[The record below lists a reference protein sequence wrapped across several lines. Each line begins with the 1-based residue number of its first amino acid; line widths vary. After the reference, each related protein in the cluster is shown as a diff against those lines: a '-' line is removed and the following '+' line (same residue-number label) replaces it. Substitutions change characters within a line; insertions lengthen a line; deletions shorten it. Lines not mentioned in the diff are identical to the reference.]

1 MTIRSAGSEIVIIAS
16 YVLEGPGGPGAL
28 VFSRGLATTLDTA
41 VADAYIAAGFGAVD
55 PTSGAYTVGVPRGT
69 SLRDAAVAPAGGD
82 YKPPVGG
89 VAPGLST
96 VGEVA

>member
-1 MTIRSAGSEIVIIAS
+1 MTIRSAGNEIVIIAS
-16 YVLEGPGGPGAL
+16 YALEGSGGPGAL
-28 VFSRGLATTLDTA
+28 VFSRGLATTLDTT

-55 PTSGAYTVGVPRGT
+55 PARGAYTVGVPRGT
-69 SLRDAAVAPAGGD
+69 RVRDAAVDPQPGD

-89 VAPGLST
+89 VAPGLSR